1 MGNSPYTTLIVCI
14 DKDEQYKKY
23 QDDIKKYD
31 NIKLKYFEKVNEGI
45 NYIKEIRFQKTI
57 IIISQDL
64 FPDFYES
71 FRKNEN
77 EMYVLPKIII
87 FNEINETYDTE
98 KYNTTLLI
106 NDEFYNIGGIKNNK
120 DELIAF
126 VESSINKY
134 KPEFVKN
141 NEVRIKNEELK
152 YQLISN
158 KDELIVPI
166 FYSKYIKI
174 SEQIKIKECIGNIF
188 KSNEN
193 IIPLGFIFSQL
204 NEAGNI
210 PISILSKFLIR
221 AYSTHINFSLKM
233 NQELLNKHFNDY
245 LPIIQ
250 ILYKSVY
257 NCYLNFEYSHKL
269 YKCFI
274 DKKNNLE
281 TLFNNFNQKKN
292 KFPKAILYGYS
303 FFSFYYDE
311 SLFDNMIDN
320 FKKKNSNDEVI
331 IKLILEGTKNLR
343 NVSNNTI
350 INKELSYFEDEK
362 EILFFP
368 FSCFEIKKIDKNN
381 EKQYTIILNY
391 LSRDIFINEE
401 NKYLS
406 NEPENEFSKVIL
418 NSGLIDKE
426 SLIKKDN
433 TNKLV
438 NQNEQQPNNKKEK
451 EINIPFNHEYLISSI
466 YSYNNNNNNKLTVIS
481 QIDDLNL
488 MSLVIGECDSAIS
501 QNISSINNL
510 DKLKEI
516 IQKKLMDLG
525 EGNWYVN
532 VSMEKKDNFGTID
545 KRKLMIFQYNNL
557 SNNFYIY
564 VANL

>member
-204 NEAGNI
+204 NESGNI
-210 PISILSKFLIR
+210 PMSILSKFLIR
-221 AYSTHINFSLKM
+221 AYSTHQNFSSKM
-233 NQELLNKHFNDY
+233 NQELLNKNFNDY

-269 YKCFI
+269 YKYFI
-274 DKKNNLE
+274 DKKNNWE
-281 TLFNNFNQKKN
+281 TFFNNFNQRRS

-311 SLFDNMIDN
+311 SLFDNMIGN

-331 IKLILEGTKNLR
+331 IKIILEGTQNLR

-426 SLIKKDN
+426 SFIKKDN

-532 VSMEKKDNFGTID
+532 VSMKTMDNFGTID

>member
-166 FYSKYIKI
+166 FYSKYIKS

-233 NQELLNKHFNDY
+233 NQELL
-245 LPIIQ
+245 
-250 ILYKSVY
+250 
-257 NCYLNFEYSHKL
+257 
-269 YKCFI
+269 
-274 DKKNNLE
+274 
-281 TLFNNFNQKKN
+281 
-292 KFPKAILYGYS
+292 
-303 FFSFYYDE
+303 
-311 SLFDNMIDN
+311 
-320 FKKKNSNDEVI
+320 
-331 IKLILEGTKNLR
+331 
-343 NVSNNTI
+343 
-350 INKELSYFEDEK
+350 
-362 EILFFP
+362 
-368 FSCFEIKKIDKNN
+368 
-381 EKQYTIILNY
+381 
-391 LSRDIFINEE
+391 
-401 NKYLS
+401 
-406 NEPENEFSKVIL
+406 
-418 NSGLIDKE
+418 
-426 SLIKKDN
+426 
-433 TNKLV
+433 
-438 NQNEQQPNNKKEK
+438 
-451 EINIPFNHEYLISSI
+451 
-466 YSYNNNNNNKLTVIS
+466 
-481 QIDDLNL
+481 
-488 MSLVIGECDSAIS
+488 
-501 QNISSINNL
+501 
-510 DKLKEI
+510 
-516 IQKKLMDLG
+516 
-525 EGNWYVN
+525 
-532 VSMEKKDNFGTID
+532 
-545 KRKLMIFQYNNL
+545 
-557 SNNFYIY
+557 
-564 VANL
+564 

>member
-426 SLIKKDN
+426 SFIKKDN

-488 MSLVIGECDSAIS
+488 MSLVIGECNSAIS

-532 VSMEKKDNFGTID
+532 VSMKTMDNFGTID

-557 SNNFYIY
+557 SNNFYIHI
-564 VANL
+564 ANL

>member
-426 SLIKKDN
+426 SFIKKDN

-532 VSMEKKDNFGTID
+532 VSMKTMDNFGTID

-557 SNNFYIY
+557 SNNFYIHI
-564 VANL
+564 ANL

>member
-134 KPEFVKN
+134 KPEFEKN

-257 NCYLNFEYSHKL
+257 NCYLNFEYLHKL

-426 SLIKKDN
+426 SFIKKDN

-532 VSMEKKDNFGTID
+532 VSMKTMDNFGTID

>member
-1 MGNSPYTTLIVCI
+1 M
-14 DKDEQYKKY
+14 E
-23 QDDIKKYD
+23 
-31 NIKLKYFEKVNEGI
+31 YFEKVNEGI
-45 NYIKEIRFQKTI
+45 NYIKKIRFQKTI
-57 IIISQDL
+57 IIISQEL

-71 FRKNEN
+71 LRKNVK

-87 FNEINETYDTE
+87 FNEINEAYDSE
-98 KYNTTLLI
+98 KYNTTIPI

-120 DELIAF
+120 EELLAF

-134 KPEFVKN
+134 KPEFEKN
-141 NEVRIKNEELK
+141 IDNRIKNEELK

-166 FYSKYIKI
+166 FYSEYIKN
-174 SEQIKIKECIGNIF
+174 SKQIKIKECIGNIF

-204 NEAGNI
+204 NESGNI
-210 PISILSKFLIR
+210 PMSILSKFLIR
-221 AYSTHINFSLKM
+221 AYSTHQNFSSKM
-233 NQELLNKHFNDY
+233 NQELLNKNFNDY

-269 YKCFI
+269 YKYFI
-274 DKKNNLE
+274 DKKNNWE
-281 TLFNNFNQKKN
+281 TFFNNFNQRRS

-311 SLFDNMIDN
+311 SLFDNMIGN

-331 IKLILEGTKNLR
+331 IKIILEGTQNLR

-368 FSCFEIKKIDKNN
+368 FSCFEIKKIDKDN
-381 EKQYTIILNY
+381 EKHYTIILNY
-391 LSRDIFINEE
+391 LSRDIFNNED
-401 NKYLS
+401 NRYLS
-406 NEPENEFSKVIL
+406 KEPENEISKVIL

-433 TNKLV
+433 TNTSI
-438 NQNEQQPNNKKEK
+438 NQNIQQSNNNSEK
-451 EINIPFNHEYLISSI
+451 EINNLTSSI
-466 YSYNNNNNNKLTVIS
+466 CSYNNNNNQLTVFS
-481 QIDDLNL
+481 QIDNINL
-488 MSLVIGECDSAIS
+488 MSLVKGECDSAIS
-501 QNISSINNL
+501 QNISSINDL

-516 IQKKLMDLG
+516 IKKKLMDLN

-532 VSMEKKDNFGTID
+532 VCKEKMDNFGTID

-557 SNNFYIY
+557 SNNFYIH

>member
-257 NCYLNFEYSHKL
+257 NCYLNFEYLHKL

-426 SLIKKDN
+426 SFIKKDN

-532 VSMEKKDNFGTID
+532 VSMKTMDNFGTID

>member
-1 MGNSPYTTLIVCI
+1 MGISPYTTLIVCI

-31 NIKLKYFEKVNEGI
+31 NIKLKCFEKVNEGI

-71 FRKNEN
+71 FRKNEK

-134 KPEFVKN
+134 KPEFEKN

-210 PISILSKFLIR
+210 PMSILSKFLIR

-257 NCYLNFEYSHKL
+257 KCYLNFEYSHKL

-281 TLFNNFNQKKN
+281 TLFNNFNQKKS

-311 SLFDNMIDN
+311 SLFDNMISN

-331 IKLILEGTKNLR
+331 IKLILEGTQNLR

-401 NKYLS
+401 NRYLS
-406 NEPENEFSKVIL
+406 KEPENEFSKVIL

-532 VSMEKKDNFGTID
+532 VSMKTMDNFGTID